1 MSNLVKKCETV
12 MDTMFPLAS
21 ATEERTDTK
30 RKGATAITEP
40 SIFKNT
46 VAALVTMQELR
57 NGSSTYGHFSLPPL
71 NLPEFDFLQSL
82 SLPSPIPIQ

>member
-1 MSNLVKKCETV
+1 ME
-12 MDTMFPLAS
+12 TMFPLAS
-21 ATEERTDTK
+21 ATEDQADMNEK
-30 RKGATAITEP
+30 EAAALTEP
-40 SIFKNT
+40 GIFKNT

-82 SLPSPIPIQ
+82 STPSPIPIQ